1 MKLFS
6 FDEMRKRLV
15 DYYNKNPDSNI
26 GKVISILYD
35 ELQILIDTQEK
46 IKEWRSIDSAKG
58 TTLDRI
64 GQNVDQPRGAA
75 TDEVYRILLKSK
87 IARNLS
93 KSDVNTIIQVL
104 ALALNTPPSEITI
117 AQKFKDPIDPEPA
130 ALKIIKVPI
139 DAITAAGMSPQ
150 QFVRIV
156 QRTVAAGVSVSS
168 IQLSGTF
175 KFSKFATQT
184 NKTEYGFGVGEFG
197 YLYTPGNDYD
207 LPI

>member
-1 MKLFS
+1 MLFS

-15 DYYNKNPDSNI
+15 DYYNKDPNSNI
-26 GKVISILYD
+26 GKVIKILHGMLND
-35 ELQILIDTQEK
+35 VVETQDK
-46 IKEWRSIDSAKG
+46 IKEWRDIDKAKG

-75 TDEVYRILLKSK
+75 TDEIYRILLKSK

-93 KSDVNTIIQVL
+93 KSDVDTIIQVL
-104 ALALNTPPSEITI
+104 ALALNAPYSEITVQ
-117 AQKFKDPIDPEPA
+117 QKFADPSEPEPA

-139 DAITAAGMSPQ
+139 DAIIEAGMSPQ
-150 QFVRIV
+150 QFVQIV
-156 QRTVAAGVSVSS
+156 QRTVAAGISVST

-175 KFSKFATQT
+175 KFSSISDQTTTTQ
-184 NKTEYGFGVGEFG
+184 YGFGAGKFG
-197 YLYTPGNDYD
+197 YFYAPGNDYE